1 MCLWWQGFRQSSL
14 IFAGYKSVLLEE
26 NRRNKFLWSWK
37 LRCASAKR
45 FDVLLMD
52 FLIDEERRKRDTET
66 EREGERDR
74 EIDGRLK

>member
-1 MCLWWQGFRQSSL
+1 MRLWRQGFKPSL
-14 IFAGYKSVLLEE
+14 IFAGYKSVLLKE

-66 EREGERDR
+66 ERERETER
-74 EIDGRLK
+74 